1 MTFVTARD
9 LRLHPAAVWGRLAK
23 AHEVVITLKGRP
35 IGILAKA
42 TEEEVE
48 EILQAFRRARAAA
61 AIARLR
67 AEAEVSGASQMT
79 VSEINRE
86 VRAVRRSRRAA

>member
-9 LRLHPAAVWGRLAK
+9 LRLHPASVWGRLAK

-42 TEEEVE
+42 TAEEVE

-61 AIARLR
+61 AVARLR
-67 AEAEVSGASQMT
+67 ADAETSGASRMT
-79 VSEINRE
+79 LAEINRE
-86 VRAVRRSRRAA
+86 VQAVRRRRAA

>member
-9 LRLHPAAVWGRLAK
+9 LRLHPTSVWGRLAK

-42 TEEEVE
+42 TEDEVE
-48 EILQAFRRARAAA
+48 DILRTFRRARAAA
-61 AIARLR
+61 AMTRLR
-67 AEAEVSGASQMT
+67 ADAQASGASQMT
-79 VSEINRE
+79 LAEINRE
-86 VRAVRRSRRAA
+86 IHAVRRRRAAA